1 MRLLCTIQFI
11 LLPARRWVD
20 EYADD
25 TVSVDPFV
33 LFERYSKHFAT
44 DPPLSAHFSAVPFFS
59 SPLSSDPTNA
69 VQRDAKEFQRHMD
82 EFLVHRK
89 GPLVHEVSVV
99 YVLTCFGSIIT
110 FLQLIQNM
118 SSITVSMCRVI
129 RFLNAVEDHLYPSND
144 AEMMAFPPGTTATP
158 YRVSRRSVQ
167 RPMDCSSATW
177 RTLHQ
182 CLQAAVEDMVPTQ
195 IQVQQPQEQVQQ
207 PPPQVQQPQDQIAAS
222 PDAPRAAGKR
232 RLRTLDDDDD
242 EEEHDMVKR
251 EKM

>member
-1 MRLLCTIQFI
+1 M
-11 LLPARRWVD
+11 AW
-20 EYADD
+20 
-25 TVSVDPFV
+25 
-33 LFERYSKHFAT
+33 
-44 DPPLSAHFSAVPFFS
+44 
-59 SPLSSDPTNA
+59 
-69 VQRDAKEFQRHMD
+69 FQ
-82 EFLVHRK
+82 
-89 GPLVHEVSVV
+89 
-99 YVLTCFGSIIT
+99 
-110 FLQLIQNM
+110 
-118 SSITVSMCRVI
+118 CRVI

-144 AEMMAFPPGTTATP
+144 AEMMSFPPGTTATP

-167 RPMDCSSATW
+167 RPMDCSSETW

-251 EKM
+251 EKMVDKAEIKRGDVNGGGSVVSSPESVSGNMKDDKKWKEGGGEGPRRRKRRVVWSAAEEDAVRQGVRRFGESSWTEIKRHYPNVLLHRTPEQIKDKYRTIQKRLSKGTPS